1 MILLQKNN
9 LFLRKYKAS
18 VLIFSSCLLI
28 SILYLLQVILK
39 QQTQQLKPLATPFP
53 VTYADIPLLT
63 DTYMPHISAQGAFVM
78 DDTSR
83 VVLYAKNENIRLS
96 PASTTKI
103 MTTLVALD
111 TYKPNDLLT
120 VKRTGIEPVVVGFP
134 LGAKVTFHDA
144 LYGLLLP
151 SGNDVAYMLADNY
164 PGGFSAFIAAMNA
177 KAKMLHLDNTHY
189 ADPAGLVDDEDYTT
203 PKDLAMLASYAI
215 KHPVLAQVVD
225 TKEKIIHDS
234 FGNTYDVKNLNELLG
249 KYGVNGIKTGY
260 TGEAGEVLV
269 TSSVMQG
276 HTIIIVVMKSD
287 DRFADTEKLLQLVQK
302 NLTYLSVHP

>member
-1 MILLQKNN
+1 M
-9 LFLRKYKAS
+9 
-18 VLIFSSCLLI
+18 
-28 SILYLLQVILK
+28 LK
-39 QQTQQLKPLATPFP
+39 QQSQQLQPLPDPLP
-53 VTYADIPLLT
+53 VTYADLPLLT
-63 DTYMPHISAQGAFVM
+63 DTYMPHISALGAFVM

-111 TYKPNDLLT
+111 TYKASDVLT

-134 LGAKVTFHDA
+134 LGAHVTFQDA

-177 KAKMLHLDNTHY
+177 KAKLLHLDNTHY
-189 ADPAGLVDDEDYTT
+189 ADPAGLVDDDDYTT

-215 KHPVLAQVVD
+215 KHPVLAQVVN

-234 FGNTYDVKNLNELLG
+234 LGNTYDVKNLNELLG

-276 HTIIIVVMKSD
+276 HTIIIVVMKSE